1 MSTSYR
7 GVVKKSYGW
16 PEPPQFP
23 YRRRPPAFV
32 VLFPALFL
40 LFLVEPAVEAIR
52 NHTGWVTVGVL
63 ACVVLYSVTYVFAMW
78 RGLCLPKL
86 ARVGLVLL
94 MTAFPVAMAL
104 LMDPAYLTYL
114 TFAVVTATLQLPA
127 ISGLV
132 YGMAAATAE
141 IVSTGVVHGQPDV
154 ASGMILIVI
163 TLSMFGVRMFEK
175 QSGELALAREEI
187 QALAVAEER
196 ARVARDLHDVLGH
209 SLTTITLKA
218 GLARRILESSQDVE
232 RAVAEVHDLERLS
245 RQALTEIRAT
255 VSGYRKVSLPA
266 EIAGAKAALIA
277 AGIDADLPQAVD
289 DVPGDLQEPFGYV
302 LREGVT
308 NVIRH
313 SGASRCQ
320 IRLGESW
327 IEVTDNGSGTSTPDG
342 HGGNGLSGLRERI
355 GKVGGRLTARPGGE
369 GGFVL
374 RAEVAAS

>member
-1 MSTSYR
+1 MTKSY
-7 GVVKKSYGW
+7 GIAVKKSYGW
-16 PEPPQFP
+16 PEPQYPVG
-23 YRRRPPAFV
+23 RRPPKV
-32 VLFPALFL
+32 VMLFPAFFLF
-40 LFLVEPAVEAIR
+40 FLAEPVITAF
-52 NHTGWVTVGVL
+52 NDTSGWVTVGVVVC
-63 ACVVLYSVTYVFAMW
+63 AVLYAASYIWSLWA
-78 RGLCLPKL
+78 GPCLPRL

-94 MTAFPVAMAL
+94 MTAFPVSLAFL
-104 LMDPAYLTYL
+104 LDPSDLTYL
-114 TFAVVTATLQLPA
+114 TYAIVSAQIMLPA
-127 ISGLV
+127 IVGAV
-132 YGMAAATAE
+132 YGILATVAE
-141 IVSTGVVHGQPDV
+141 LVSTAVVHGHPDIP
-154 ASGMILIVI
+154 SGVILLVM
-163 TLSMFGVRMFEK
+163 TFAMFGVRMFER

-218 GLARRILESSQDVE
+218 GLARRILESSQDID

-289 DVPGDLQEPFGYV
+289 DVPGELQEPFGYV

-313 SGASRCQ
+313 SGASRCE

-327 IEVTDNGSGTSTPDG
+327 IQVVDNGSGPSTSDG
-342 HGGNGLSGLRERI
+342 HDGNGLSGLRERLA
-355 GKVGGRLTARPGGE
+355 KVGGRLTADPGGE

>member
-1 MSTSYR
+1 MTASY
-7 GVVKKSYGW
+7 GNAVKKSYTCW
-16 PEPPQFP
+16 PEPHYPAKQ
-23 YRRRPPAFV
+23 RPPVAV
-32 VLFPALFL
+32 VVFPALFL
-40 LFLVEPAVEAIR
+40 LFLAEPVVDAIA
-52 NHTGWVTVGVL
+52 NYSGWVTVVVIVSVL
-63 ACVVLYSVTYVFAMW
+63 LYAATYIFAMW
-78 RGLCLPKL
+78 RGLYLPKL
-86 ARVGLVLL
+86 GRVGLVLL
-94 MTAFPVAMAL
+94 LTVFPVVLAL
-104 LMDPAYLTYL
+104 LMDPADLTYL
-114 TFAVVTATLQLPA
+114 TFAIVAAILQLPA
-127 ISGLV
+127 VVGLV
-132 YGMAAATAE
+132 YGVAAAVAE
-141 IVSTGVVHGQPDV
+141 MVLTGVVHGGADYR
-154 ASGMILIVI
+154 SGVILLVI
-163 TLSMFGVRMFEK
+163 TLTMFGVRMFEK

-187 QALAVAEER
+187 KTLAVAEER

-218 GLARRILESSQDVE
+218 GLARRILESSRDVD

-289 DVPGDLQEPFGYV
+289 DVPGELQEPFGYV

-342 HGGNGLSGLRERI
+342 HGGNGLSGLRERL
-355 GKVGGRLTARPGGE
+355 GKVGGRLTARAGGE

-374 RAEVAAS
+374 RAEVVA